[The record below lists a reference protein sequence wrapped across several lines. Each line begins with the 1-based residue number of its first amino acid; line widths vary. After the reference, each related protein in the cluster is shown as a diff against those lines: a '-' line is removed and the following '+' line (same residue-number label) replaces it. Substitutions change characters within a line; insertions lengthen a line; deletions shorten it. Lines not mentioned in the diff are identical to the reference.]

1 MMGGWGGMGMGM
13 GMGMHGG
20 MQRGPGGQARFAGA
34 GTLRASDFDDDVI
47 GKAYDHVV
55 VTRLVKYLAPHKTKV
70 ILTVL
75 GMIVFQFTNQA
86 IPRFIGWGTD
96 RIASGDI
103 SGLLTFVAPLF
114 AGNLL
119 LSWAAQWMELVF
131 QMQVGQRVLYTF
143 RAEMFAHLMKLSLP
157 FFDQN
162 EVGRIMSRVQN
173 DVQAI
178 QELLSRGAVSLLG
191 DVLSLMLVVFFLVQ
205 IDLQLTLA
213 TFVTAP
219 VMVGVIIVWQR
230 YARVAFLRVRQA
242 IAVVNA
248 NLQENI
254 SGVRVIQSLSREDE
268 NLRRFD
274 AVNEQNLAANIASA
288 RLSAIIMP
296 MVEIMMAISTVIV
309 LIYGGNKVLAGTLSV
324 GSLLAFALYISRF
337 FEPIRQLISE
347 YAQLQ
352 RAMVAGARIF
362 EVLDQVPEIQDA
374 PDAYEMPPIQGRVQ
388 LEHVGFHYF
397 EEMPVLED
405 ITLDIAPG
413 ETVALVGPT
422 GAGKTSLVA
431 LVSRSYEV
439 KSGRLLID
447 GHDIK
452 GVRRASLA
460 RQMGMVLQDPIL
472 FSGTIRDNIRYG
484 RPEASDEEVIAAARA
499 VGVHDFIAHLEH
511 GYDTVVH
518 ERGQGMSMGQRQLV
532 CFARAIL
539 ADPRILILDEAT
551 ANIDSYSEMLIQ
563 RALKELLRGRT
574 SFVIAHRLS
583 TIRDAD
589 RIVVLEKGRIVEMGK
604 HEELLALGGLY
615 ADIHAKSYLAVGEAQ
630 QGADGREARSTG
642 AAAATAT

>member
-1 MMGGWGGMGMGM
+1 MRGWGGGMRGLA
-13 GMGMHGG
+13 GLGG
-20 MQRGPGGQARFAGA
+20 RADRSWG
-34 GTLRASDFDDDVI
+34 GTLRASDLDDDVI
-47 GKAYDHVV
+47 GKVYDHTV
-55 VTRLVKYLAPHKTKV
+55 VTRLFRRYIAPQRTKV
-70 ILTVL
+70 LLILVS
-75 GMIVFQFTNQA
+75 MMVFRVTNQL
-86 IPRFIGWGTD
+86 IPRFIGLGTD
-96 RIASGDI
+96 AI
-103 SGLLTFVAPLF
+103 STGNIDRLLFTVAPLF

-119 LSWAAQWMELVF
+119 LSWAAQWVELVF
-131 QMQVGQRVLYTF
+131 QMQVGQRILYTF
-143 RAEMFAHLMKLSLP
+143 RTEMFAHLMKLSLP

-178 QELLSRGAVSLLG
+178 QEFLSRGAVSFIADILDL
-191 DVLSLMLVVFFLVQ
+191 VLILAILIQ
-205 IDLQLTLA
+205 IDPQLTLA

-219 VMVGVIIVWQR
+219 ILVAIILFWQR
-230 YARVAFLRVRQA
+230 YARAAFLRVRQA

-274 AVNEQNLAANIASA
+274 AVNEQNLAANVASA

-324 GSLLAFALYISRF
+324 GSLLAFALYIGRF
-337 FEPIRQLISE
+337 FEPIRMLIME
-347 YAQLQ
+347 YTQLQ

-484 RPEASDEEVIAAARA
+484 RPEASDEEVIAAAKA